1 MVQKINRKVIH
12 LKKPHISVKPFELLK
27 TEYELE
33 IMTVNR
39 FKKLYGKMDNE
50 FILEKLTQN
59 CTTYSSNVNLNY
71 ENPVEQVDEDYIT
84 YYFNLMKKKR
94 RYKLLLMVYVG
105 SHDYVSDCALA
116 GLKKESWTKQKW
128 LKEQIS
134 VQDNQCNRIFG
145 FLFLNQKPCHCNLGK
160 KHPYSRMLS
169 IPIICGSPFSKLT
182 DKGGLGGYLMLF
194 CALYARE
201 KKINKIILEVTNHE
215 ATIPISEPNVL
226 NNEVSDDDGEDFF
239 WKIPKNKKC
248 LQSRDY
254 MTAVD
259 EDEDQEF
266 WDKIPLRDRV
276 YGGRLYRE
284 GKEATAGL
292 FCKVYER
299 WGFTENPLLNIMYKC
314 FDISPLPS
322 MELDLNI
329 RSMREIYRAI
339 IVGEDVFPQSAFCA
353 CRFKKTRNVRRRKLK
368 LRNKTK
374 KRIYN

>member
-1 MVQKINRKVIH
+1 M
-12 LKKPHISVKPFELLK
+12 
-27 TEYELE
+27 
-33 IMTVNR
+33 
-39 FKKLYGKMDNE
+39 
-50 FILEKLTQN
+50 
-59 CTTYSSNVNLNY
+59 
-71 ENPVEQVDEDYIT
+71 
-84 YYFNLMKKKR
+84 
-94 RYKLLLMVYVG
+94 
-105 SHDYVSDCALA
+105 
-116 GLKKESWTKQKW
+116 
-128 LKEQIS
+128 
-134 VQDNQCNRIFG
+134 
-145 FLFLNQKPCHCNLGK
+145 
-160 KHPYSRMLS
+160 
-169 IPIICGSPFSKLT
+169 
-182 DKGGLGGYLMLF
+182 
-194 CALYARE
+194 
-201 KKINKIILEVTNHE
+201 
-215 ATIPISEPNVL
+215 L

-248 LQSRDY
+248 LQSWDY

-266 WDKIPLRDRV
+266 WDKIPLKDRV
-276 YGGRLYRE
+276 YGGRLYQE

-329 RSMREIYRAI
+329 RSMGEIYRAI